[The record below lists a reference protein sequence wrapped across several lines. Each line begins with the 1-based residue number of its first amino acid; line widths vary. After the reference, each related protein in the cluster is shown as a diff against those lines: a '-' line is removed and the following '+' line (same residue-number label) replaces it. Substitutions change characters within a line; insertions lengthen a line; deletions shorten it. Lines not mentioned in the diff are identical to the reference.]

1 MNNKNNIV
9 CSFCVM
15 DTSVP
20 DIIFDENQQCQFCK
34 NHKERILFE
43 EENYPDYLEKLT
55 KNIKKK
61 SKKDQYDCIIGV
73 SGGVDSTYVAYYL
86 KKVLKL
92 NPLAVHLDN
101 GWNSELAVKNIENC
115 LNALDI
121 DLITHVID
129 WNEFKKIQKALL
141 ESSIN
146 NLEIVTDHAI
156 NALLIKTASK
166 YKIKYIINGSNTS
179 TEGIMPLSWMEANQ
193 NKQLIKS
200 IFKKFYPNH
209 SIKSV
214 PTISFIEFF
223 YYLLIKRIKFVPILN
238 FIEYNKEI
246 VIEILKQE
254 IDYKPYRYKHYESII
269 TRFFQGY
276 ILPEK
281 FDIDKRKAHFSSLIV
296 SGQMSRKDALEKLKE
311 HPYGDTQAMERDKLF
326 FLKKLELD
334 KIQFEKIMKNKPI
347 SASVYAPLSI
357 MLIDFIGRFKQL
369 LRKLTR

>member
-1 MNNKNNIV
+1 MKTKNNIV

-15 DTSVP
+15 DTSVQ
-20 DIIFDENQQCQFCK
+20 DITFDENQQCQFCK

-43 EENYPDYLEKLT
+43 QENYPNYLKKLT
-55 KNIKKK
+55 KNIKRK
-61 SKKDQYDCIIGV
+61 SKKNQYDCMIGV

-115 LNALDI
+115 LKALDI

-179 TEGIMPLSWMEANQ
+179 TEGIMPSSWMEANQ
-193 NKQLIKS
+193 NKQLIRS

-214 PTISFIEFF
+214 PTISFLEFF
-223 YYLLIKRIKFVPILN
+223 YYLLIKKIKFVPILN

-246 VIEILKQE
+246 AIEILKQE

-281 FDIDKRKAHFSSLIV
+281 FNIDKRKAHFSSLIV
-296 SGQMSRKDALEKLKE
+296 SGQMSRDDALEKLKE
-311 HPYGDTQAMERDKLF
+311 HPYGDIQVMERDKIF

-334 KIQFEKIMKNKPI
+334 KVQFEKIMKHKPI
-347 SASVYAPLSI
+347 SASVYSPISI
-357 MLIDFIGRFKQL
+357 MVINFIGRFKKL

>member
-1 MNNKNNIV
+1 MKTKNNIV

-20 DIIFDENQQCQFCK
+20 DITFDENQQCQFCK

-43 EENYPDYLEKLT
+43 QENYPNYLKKLT
-55 KNIKKK
+55 KNIKRK
-61 SKKDQYDCIIGV
+61 SKKNQYDCMIGV

-115 LNALDI
+115 LKALDI

-179 TEGIMPLSWMEANQ
+179 TEGIMPSSWMEANQ
-193 NKQLIKS
+193 NKQLIRS

-214 PTISFIEFF
+214 PTISFLEFF
-223 YYLLIKRIKFVPILN
+223 YYLLIKKIKFVPILN

-246 VIEILKQE
+246 AIEILKQE

-281 FDIDKRKAHFSSLIV
+281 FNIDKRKAHFSSLIV
-296 SGQMSRKDALEKLKE
+296 SGQMSRDDALEKLKE
-311 HPYGDTQAMERDKLF
+311 HPYGDIQVMERDKIF

-334 KIQFEKIMKNKPI
+334 KVQFEKIMKHKPI
-347 SASVYAPLSI
+347 SASVYSPISI
-357 MLIDFIGRFKQL
+357 MVINFIGRFKKL

>member
-1 MNNKNNIV
+1 MNTKNNIV

-20 DIIFDENQQCQFCK
+20 DITFDENQQCQFCK

-43 EENYPDYLEKLT
+43 QENYPDYLEKLT

-61 SKKDQYDCIIGV
+61 SKKNQYDCIIGV

-115 LNALDI
+115 LNVLDI

-214 PTISFIEFF
+214 PTISFLEFF
-223 YYLLIKRIKFVPILN
+223 YYLLIKKIKFVPILN
-238 FIEYNKEI
+238 FIEYNKEN

-281 FDIDKRKAHFSSLIV
+281 FNIDKRKAHFSSLIV
-296 SGQMSRKDALEKLKE
+296 SGQMSRDDALEKLKE
-311 HPYGDTQAMERDKLF
+311 HPYGDIQVMERDKLF

-357 MLIDFIGRFKQL
+357 MGINFIGRFKQL

>member
-1 MNNKNNIV
+1 MNTQNNTV

-20 DIIFDENQQCQFCK
+20 DIIFDKNKQCQFCK
-34 NHKERILFE
+34 NHKKRIIFE
-43 EENYPDYLEKLT
+43 QENYPNYLEKLT
-55 KNIKKK
+55 KNIKEK
-61 SKKDQYDCIIGV
+61 STKDKYDCIIGV
-73 SGGVDSTYVAYYL
+73 SGGVDSTYVAYYI

-115 LNALDI
+115 LNVLEI

-141 ESSIN
+141 KSSIN

-156 NALLIKTASK
+156 NALLIKTAAK
-166 YKIKYIINGSNTS
+166 YKIKHIINGSNTS
-179 TEGIMPLSWMEANQ
+179 TEGIMPSSWMEANQ

-200 IFKKFYPNH
+200 IYKKFYPNH
-209 SIKSV
+209 RIKSV
-214 PTISFIEFF
+214 PTISFLEFF
-223 YYLLIKRIKFVPILN
+223 YYLLVKKIKFVPILN
-238 FIEYNKEI
+238 FIEYNKEN
-246 VIEILKQE
+246 VIEILKKE

-281 FDIDKRKAHFSSLIV
+281 FSIDKRKAHFSSLIV
-296 SGQMSRKDALEKLKE
+296 SGQMSRDEALEKLKE
-311 HPYGDTQAMERDKLF
+311 HPYGDTQVMERDKLF

-334 KIQFEKIMKNKPI
+334 KIQFKKIMENQPS
-347 SASVYAPLSI
+347 SASLYAPYSI
-357 MLIDFIGRFKQL
+357 KFLNFIGRFNQL